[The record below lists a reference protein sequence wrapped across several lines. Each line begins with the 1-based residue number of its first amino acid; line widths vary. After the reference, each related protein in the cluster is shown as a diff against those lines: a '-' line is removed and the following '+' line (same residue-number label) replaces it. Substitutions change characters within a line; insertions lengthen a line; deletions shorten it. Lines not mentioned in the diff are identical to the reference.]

1 MQSQET
7 RNVALTP
14 DERAAVPNQRPV
26 FNEPP
31 DPSEAEQVRW
41 RCRSEQLLTTIPVG
55 SIPVGSIAVGF
66 YAFAFLKGF
75 VTLLFFKNRLHETG

>member
-41 RCRSEQLLTTIPVG
+41 RCRFEQLLTTIPVG
-55 SIPVGSIAVGF
+55 SFAVCF

-75 VTLLFFKNRLHETG
+75 VTLLFSKNGLHVTG